1 MPSALLKTAWRL
13 PERRVKAAQR
23 PTEAARAKCDRSD
36 IEFGER
42 FAVDPCARLPD
53 VERLTV
59 MPGAG
64 ASCVSS
70 ALMTLSSDDSLCR
83 LRIRFGCSS
92 AGTVLPGIMI
102 VPGNLGL
109 LRKHAIAREM
119 LHKLWI
125 DVHTGRNRVRV
136 GAEKEWTSWTGGT
149 RPAAV
154 RWTRSCS
161 SPSGTAVPRSA
172 R

>member
-70 ALMTLSSDDSLCR
+70 ALMTLSYDDSLCR
-83 LRIRFGCSS
+83 LRIRFGCLLLV
-92 AGTVLPGIMI
+92 GRYVLPGIMI

-109 LRKHAIAREM
+109 LRKYAIAREI
-119 LHKLWI
+119 LHKL
-125 DVHTGRNRVRV
+125 
-136 GAEKEWTSWTGGT
+136 
-149 RPAAV
+149 
-154 RWTRSCS
+154 
-161 SPSGTAVPRSA
+161 
-172 R
+172 